1 MAIKYL
7 PLERL
12 RLELFHDPINAE
24 KIRKAYR
31 IQDVLFGEALASH
44 LFQELGQT
52 QQDPIMA
59 RWSSDAVF
67 EKAVRAIGSNS
78 RPWASFLSNFG
89 KLQGELLNFEVT
101 KVAEQFVQD
110 GFDGYV
116 KRLKPH
122 LRGLTSGKDSRAV
135 LLFAQM
141 LAARPAYYDE
151 LRAAYTYF
159 WELLSKSNSIIQV
172 EAATTVCVA
181 LLIGNRQYEALA
193 KSEIGISYKI
203 AGMGIPLASEFLRNL
218 GWTGFKPDR
227 HVVEMLDK
235 WYSDQEQEALI
246 GSDVASIRQI
256 FGQIPSTDLR
266 LLRKSLLGAK
276 TTPPGT
282 PINQADHLVWL
293 YRSTLGRS
301 RAT

>member
-1 MAIKYL
+1 VAIKYL

-12 RLELFHDPINAE
+12 RLELFHNPTNAA
-24 KIRKAYR
+24 KIRKDYR
-31 IQDVLFGEALASH
+31 IESSLFGEALESH
-44 LFQELGQT
+44 LFEALGQM
-52 QQDPIMA
+52 QQEPAKAM
-59 RWSSDAVF
+59 WSNDAVF

-78 RPWASFLSNFG
+78 RPWASFLSGFG
-89 KLQGELLNFEVT
+89 KLQSELLNFDVT
-101 KVAEQFVQD
+101 KVSERFIQD
-110 GFDGYV
+110 GFDGYAE
-116 KRLKPH
+116 RLRPH
-122 LRGLTSGKDSRAV
+122 LRGLTSGKDSRAI
-135 LLFAQM
+135 LLLAQM

-159 WELLSKSNSIIQV
+159 WEFLSKSNSIFQV

-181 LLIGNRQYEALA
+181 LLIGNRQYEGLA
-193 KSEIGISYKI
+193 KSKIGVGYKI
-203 AGMGIPLASEFLRNL
+203 VGMGIPLASEFLRNL

-227 HVVEMLDK
+227 HVVEMLEK
-235 WYSDQEQEALI
+235 WYSDEEQEALI
-246 GSDVASIRQI
+246 GSDVARIRQI
-256 FGQIPSTDLR
+256 LGQISSLDLR